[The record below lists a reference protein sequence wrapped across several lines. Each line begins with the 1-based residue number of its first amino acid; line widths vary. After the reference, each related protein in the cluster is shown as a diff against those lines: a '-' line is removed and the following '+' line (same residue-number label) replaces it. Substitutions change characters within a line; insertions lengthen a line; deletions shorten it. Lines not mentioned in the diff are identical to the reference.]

1 VYFDLININL
11 IIKQFQTKA
20 MKLIISTMLFILTC
34 ISCTKT
40 NDNCA
45 PNCNSSQCTSN
56 TQAGV
61 RCQNMTKNCC
71 GRCYLHI

>member
-1 VYFDLININL
+1 
-11 IIKQFQTKA
+11 
-20 MKLIISTMLFILTC
+20 MLFILTC
-34 ISCTKT
+34 ISCTKS

-56 TQAGV
+56 TQAGA